1 MVFVEGEAIIAK
13 PMRVAEDVVMVWKGN
28 TKLNVEC
35 FDISEF
41 ETTAYMFYH
50 LKP

>member
-1 MVFVEGEAIIAK
+1 MFVEGEAIIAK

-28 TKLNVEC
+28 TKLNVDC

-50 LKP
+50 